1 MVLTPPLH
9 VYLDESRLR
18 VGDGPEN
25 LYVVVAAQARL
36 DVQAELRSLLP
47 AGVRRLHFR
56 DDKPDVR
63 RRHLTLLAAFAEAG
77 RLEAV
82 EAHAL
87 IPSARRERA
96 ARERCLSA
104 LAGDLAQRGVGE
116 LVIESRQDHQDQ
128 RDSRTLLTC
137 RSHGVVPHT
146 LQWRVGRPK
155 SEPLLWPPDTL
166 AGLLGHGLR
175 GDTWSCERW
184 FPTASPS
191 RSGAASCR
199 KRRAPGSRSD
209 RGIPG
214 LTSGGSTRPAQES
227 CPVARI
233 DVKTLGPS
241 GSS

>member
-1 MVLTPPLH
+1 LTARMVPTPPLH
-9 VYLDESRLR
+9 AYLDESRLR

-25 LYVVVAAQARL
+25 LYVMVAVVVAAQARL

-56 DDKPDVR
+56 DDKPGVR
-63 RRHLTLLAAFAEAG
+63 RRHLMLLAAFAEAG

-82 EAHAL
+82 EAHAI

-137 RSHGVVPHT
+137 RSHGVVPHA
-146 LQWRVGRPK
+146 LQWRFGRPK

-166 AGLLGHGLR
+166 AGVLGHGLLGQYMELR
-175 GDTWSCERW
+175 AMVPDRLAQQVWS
-184 FPTASPS
+184 
-191 RSGAASCR
+191 G
-199 KRRAPGSRSD
+199 K
-209 RGIPG
+209 
-214 LTSGGSTRPAQES
+214 L
-227 CPVARI
+227 
-233 DVKTLGPS
+233 
-241 GSS
+241 